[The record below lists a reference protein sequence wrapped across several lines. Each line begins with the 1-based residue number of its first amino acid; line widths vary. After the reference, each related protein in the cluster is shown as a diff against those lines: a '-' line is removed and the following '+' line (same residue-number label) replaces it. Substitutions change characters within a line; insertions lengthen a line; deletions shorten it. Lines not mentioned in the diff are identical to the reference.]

1 VGQVNLQV
9 VPEKQDA
16 AFGARRRLEGEAVQ
30 FVGSQETRQR
40 EIDCLELGFLEAH
53 EVAWCCRNQFV
64 HRQTAS
70 RCIQAS
76 YVPRDQR
83 EVIWCHK
90 KLGEP
95 VADFA

>member
-1 VGQVNLQV
+1 
-9 VPEKQDA
+9 
-16 AFGARRRLEGEAVQ
+16 
-30 FVGSQETRQR
+30 
-40 EIDCLELGFLEAH
+40 
-53 EVAWCCRNQFV
+53 V